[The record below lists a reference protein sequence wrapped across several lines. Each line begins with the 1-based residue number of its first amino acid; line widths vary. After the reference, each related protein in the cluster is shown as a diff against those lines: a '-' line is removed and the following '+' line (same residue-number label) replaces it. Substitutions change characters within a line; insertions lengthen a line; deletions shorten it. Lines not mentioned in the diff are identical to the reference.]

1 MKEPKNMTVKEL
13 IDKVIFCAFH
23 LYTDK
28 NLNIPVDEL
37 LSRYEEQEKKIA
49 VGDKALELMVEK
61 YIDCDVCPL
70 YSDCRLVQV
79 PGCNKR
85 IRQHFKKVAMKEL
98 EEADEGFC

>member
-37 LSRYEEQEKKIA
+37 LSRYEAQEKKIA
-49 VGDKALELMVEK
+49 QLEKRSKSATEILQKMLDTLDDKIFEMEK
-61 YIDCDVCPL
+61 
-70 YSDCRLVQV
+70 
-79 PGCNKR
+79 
-85 IRQHFKKVAMKEL
+85 
-98 EEADEGFC
+98 ADERKEE